1 MKSVI
6 YEFDPVIYP
15 FKLLVSKNFDVEEL
29 GGMYYCIDD
38 DENLIDSPEAFTP
51 NRRTIAR
58 TIQCAP
64 KDGSE
69 TFYLVLLYRPEV
81 IGTGTLAHESLHIA
95 NFVGEWLGFLPKKAN
110 EDEPQAYLVQW
121 ISNCIDM
128 VMKGKPEEM
137 KGILVNGNDADTTE
151 SVQ

>member
-15 FKLLVSKNFDVEEL
+15 FKLLVSRVFDVEEL
-29 GGMYYCIDD
+29 GGMFYCVDD
-38 DENLIDSPEAFTP
+38 EENLIDDPGAFVP
-51 NRRTIAR
+51 GRRTKSR

-69 TFYLVLLYRPEV
+69 TCYLVLLYRPNV
-81 IGTGTLAHESLHIA
+81 IGVGTLSHESLHIA

-121 ISNCIDM
+121 LSNCLNS
-128 VMKGKPEEM
+128 VLRGHPEKMKGVKVE
-137 KGILVNGNDADTTE
+137 
-151 SVQ
+151 

>member
-15 FKLLVSKNFDVEEL
+15 FKLLVSKDFDAKEL

-38 DENLIDSPEAFTP
+38 NENLIDAPGEFIP
-51 NRRTIAR
+51 GRRTIAR

-69 TFYLVLLYRPEV
+69 TYYLVLLCRPKV
-81 IGTGTLAHESLHIA
+81 IGIGTLAHESLHIA
-95 NFVGEWLGFLPKKAN
+95 NLVGEWLGFLPKKAN

-121 ISNCIDM
+121 ISNCIDC
-128 VMKGKPEEM
+128 VKRGHAEWMKGVKVE
-137 KGILVNGNDADTTE
+137 
-151 SVQ
+151 

>member
-15 FKLLVSKNFDVEEL
+15 FKLLVSRYFDANEL
-29 GGMYYCIDD
+29 GSMYYCIDD
-38 DENLIDSPEAFTP
+38 EENLIDSPDDFIP

-58 TIQCAP
+58 TLQCTP

-69 TFYLVLLYRPEV
+69 TCYLVLLYHPKV
-81 IGTGTLAHESLHIA
+81 IGIGTVSHESLHIA
-95 NFVGEWLGFLPKKAN
+95 NFVGEWLGFLPKEAN

-121 ISNCIDM
+121 LSNCIDS
-128 VMKGKPEEM
+128 VLRGHPEKMKGVKVE
-137 KGILVNGNDADTTE
+137 
-151 SVQ
+151 

>member
-15 FKLLVSKNFDVEEL
+15 FKLLVSKNFDAKEL

-38 DENLIDSPEAFTP
+38 NGNLIDAPGEFVP
-51 NRRTIAR
+51 GRRTTAR

-69 TFYLVLLYRPEV
+69 TCYLVLLCRPKV
-81 IGTGTLAHESLHIA
+81 IGIGTIAHESLNIA
-95 NFVGEWLGFLPKKAN
+95 NFVGEWLGFLPKEAV

-128 VMKGKPEEM
+128 EM
-137 KGILVNGNDADTTE
+137 KGHPEQMKGVKVE
-151 SVQ
+151 

>member
-6 YEFDPVIYP
+6 YSFDPVIYP
-15 FKLLVSKNFDVEEL
+15 FKLLVSKDFDAKEL

-38 DENLIDSPEAFTP
+38 EENLIDSPEEFIP

-58 TIQCAP
+58 TIQCAQ

-69 TFYLVLLYRPEV
+69 TFFLVMLCRPKV
-81 IGTGTLAHESLHIA
+81 IGIGTMSHESLHVA

-121 ISNCIDM
+121 LSNCIDS
-128 VMKGKPEEM
+128 VLRGHPEKMKGVKVE
-137 KGILVNGNDADTTE
+137 
-151 SVQ
+151 

>member
-1 MKSVI
+1 MKSKI

-15 FKLLVSKNFDVEEL
+15 FKLLVSKDFDSKEL
-29 GGMYYCIDD
+29 GEIFYCVDD
-38 DENLIDSPEAFTP
+38 DENLVDSPGEFIP

-64 KDGSE
+64 RDGSE
-69 TFYLVLLYRPEV
+69 TCYLVLLYHPKV
-81 IGTGTLAHESLHIA
+81 IGIGTLAHESLHIA

-121 ISNCIDM
+121 LANCIDS
-128 VMKGKPEEM
+128 VLRGHPERM
-137 KGILVNGNDADTTE
+137 NGVARNL
-151 SVQ
+151 Q

>member
-15 FKLLVSKNFDVEEL
+15 FKLLVSKNFDAKEL

-38 DENLIDSPEAFTP
+38 EYNLIDAPGEFIP
-51 NRRTIAR
+51 NKRTIAR
-58 TIQCAP
+58 TIQCVP
-64 KDGSE
+64 KDSSGAC
-69 TFYLVLLYRPEV
+69 YMVLLYHPKV
-81 IGTGTLAHESLHIA
+81 IGVGTIAHESLHIA

-121 ISNCIDM
+121 LSNCIDS
-128 VMKGKPEEM
+128 VLRGHPEKM
-137 KGILVNGNDADTTE
+137 NGVKVE
-151 SVQ
+151 

>member
-6 YEFDPVIYP
+6 YKFDPVIYP
-15 FKLLVSKNFDVEEL
+15 FKLLVSKYFDAKEL
-29 GGMYYCIDD
+29 GEMYYCVDD
-38 DENLIDSPEAFTP
+38 DEDLINDPEAFVP
-51 NRRTIAR
+51 KRRTIAR

-69 TFYLVLLYRPEV
+69 TCYLVLLYQPKV

-110 EDEPQAYLVQW
+110 EDEPQAYLIQW
-121 ISNCIDM
+121 LSNCIDC
-128 VMKGKPEEM
+128 VKRGHPEWMKGVKVE
-137 KGILVNGNDADTTE
+137 
-151 SVQ
+151 

>member
-15 FKLLVSKNFDVEEL
+15 FKLLVSKDFDTKEL
-29 GGMYYCIDD
+29 GDMYYCVDD
-38 DENLIDSPEAFTP
+38 EENLIDSPGEFIP

-69 TFYLVLLYRPEV
+69 TFYLVLLYRPKV
-81 IGTGTLAHESLHIA
+81 IGVGTMSHESLHIA
-95 NFVGEWLGFLPKKAN
+95 NFVGEWYVLLY
-110 EDEPQAYLVQW
+110 EPCKRLFFFKCQLV
-121 ISNCIDM
+121 IIHL
-128 VMKGKPEEM
+128 VLEESEE
-137 KGILVNGNDADTTE
+137 IR
-151 SVQ
+151 